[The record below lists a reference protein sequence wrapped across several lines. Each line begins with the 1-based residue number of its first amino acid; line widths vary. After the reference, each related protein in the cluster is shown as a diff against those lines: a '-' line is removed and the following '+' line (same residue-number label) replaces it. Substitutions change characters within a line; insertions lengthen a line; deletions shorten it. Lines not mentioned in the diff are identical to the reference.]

1 MPRLESIYAKNMLG
15 DDMKL
20 VDGECQKYIQSRVAN
35 SPINLYRINS
45 YRVLLTRGRD
55 DFIIFIPPDCK
66 GLDEVYDLFV
76 NTVGLK
82 VIRE

>member
-1 MPRLESIYAKNMLG
+1 MPRICWG

-35 SPINLYRINS
+35 SPTNLYRINS

-55 DFIIFIPPDCK
+55 SFIIFIPPDCN
-66 GLDEVYDLFV
+66 GLGEVYDLFV

-82 VIRE
+82 VIRG